1 MPFEKGKSGNP
12 GGRPK
17 EKLFR
22 AALIMELKAAG
33 EDMPDLREIAKNL
46 IARAKNTDAACN
58 ALMDRLDG
66 KVPQAVVGSDGEDP
80 INLRAKVLARVI
92 IDPGNPE
99 SGNSDAEEI
108 QPAAGPGEGLEG
120 AWGARGAQRPLLEV
134 KRTWR
139 GLVAM
144 SAKDTKRTYG
154 TVLAAIGLRHQPRY
168 NQNRLDIWECGA

>member
-1 MPFEKGKSGNP
+1 
-12 GGRPK
+12 
-17 EKLFR
+17 
-22 AALIMELKAAG
+22 MELKAAG

-108 QPAAGPGEGLEG
+108 QPAAEPGE
-120 AWGARGAQRPLLEV
+120 V
-134 KRTWR
+134 
-139 GLVAM
+139 
-144 SAKDTKRTYG
+144 
-154 TVLAAIGLRHQPRY
+154 
-168 NQNRLDIWECGA
+168 

>member
-1 MPFEKGKSGNP
+1 MPFEKGKSGNL
-12 GGRPK
+12 GGKPK

-80 INLRAKVLARVI
+80 INMRAKVLARVI
-92 IDPGNPE
+92 IDPGNFE

-108 QPAAGPGEGLEG
+108 QPAAEPGE
-120 AWGARGAQRPLLEV
+120 V
-134 KRTWR
+134 
-139 GLVAM
+139 
-144 SAKDTKRTYG
+144 
-154 TVLAAIGLRHQPRY
+154 
-168 NQNRLDIWECGA
+168 

>member
-33 EDMPDLREIAKNL
+33 EDMPDLRDRQEPDRSRQEHRRRLQCAHGS
-46 IARAKNTDAACN
+46 AR
-58 ALMDRLDG
+58 R

-80 INLRAKVLARVI
+80 INMRAKVLARVI

-120 AWGARGAQRPLLEV
+120 AWGARGAP
-134 KRTWR
+134 
-139 GLVAM
+139 G
-144 SAKDTKRTYG
+144 
-154 TVLAAIGLRHQPRY
+154 
-168 NQNRLDIWECGA
+168 